1 MKCLLCKTS
10 NCLCLPSRSTLSPFV
25 KPFESNCRIKYD
37 AEMSTKLQHKN
48 SNQKSYSESITRKNS
63 SELSLTRSEQA
74 NWKFHQNETI
84 DTNAVHASSSHQS
97 KPVNIPKPFMAFQE
111 YMSLH
116 KSSNCATCSQRP
128 PSEPTDLNQQ
138 VSQLKHL

>member
-1 MKCLLCKTS
+1 MKCLVCKTS

-37 AEMSTKLQHKN
+37 AEMSKKLPHKN
-48 SNQKSYSESITRKNS
+48 SNQNLYQESINRKNRS
-63 SELSLTRSEQA
+63 VLSLNRNEQA
-74 NWKFHQNETI
+74 CWKFHQKNAF
-84 DTNAVHASSSHQS
+84 DANAVHASPSLQS

-116 KSSNCATCSQRP
+116 KHSDCATCSQRP
-128 PSEPTDLNQQ
+128 PSEPTDPNQQ